1 MAKKVRKLQSG
12 DRVTVE
18 LSVID
23 VWEEMGIFTVDI
35 NGQRTRI
42 PCDWDR
48 ITKVVPYDPNA
59 AYKDVR

>member
-35 NGQRTRI
+35 NSQRTRI

-48 ITKVVPYDPNA
+48 ITKVVPYDPKS
-59 AYKDVR
+59 AYKDIR

>member
-48 ITKVVPYDPNA
+48 IVKVVPYDPNA
-59 AYKDVR
+59 AYEDVR